1 LFDRQLGERRAKIA
15 QLQRGDRVRLNWQ
28 KWRNLFHP
36 DGNALFAGPAYVVDV
51 LVVEDREEPSP
62 QIGPGLPKMLF
73 GNGPHQAFLNQIVG
87 DRRIPGQCVRVA
99 PKSGDLL
106 FEEFTEIAHNMR
118 LFNYVPTI
126 VAKQHASL
134 PTCDSRPHFFAV
146 RPIGAPFQRGRFMVN
161 GAPGGSFSCGFGT
174 A

>member
-1 LFDRQLGERRAKIA
+1 VRARSA
-15 QLQRGDRVRLNWQ
+15 
-28 KWRNLFHP
+28 
-36 DGNALFAGPAYVVDV
+36 
-51 LVVEDREEPSP
+51 E
-62 QIGPGLPKMLF
+62 
-73 GNGPHQAFLNQIVG
+73 VG
-87 DRRIPGQCVRVA
+87 G
-99 PKSGDLL
+99 LL

-161 GAPGGSFSCGFGT
+161 GAPGGSFSCGFVT